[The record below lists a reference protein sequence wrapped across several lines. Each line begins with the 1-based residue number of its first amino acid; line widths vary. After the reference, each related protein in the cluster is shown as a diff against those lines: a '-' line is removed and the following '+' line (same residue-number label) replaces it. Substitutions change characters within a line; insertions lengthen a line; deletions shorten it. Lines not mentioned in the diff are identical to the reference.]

1 MNFLG
6 AWHRAW
12 EREWALLGHL
22 FSCWAKR
29 RDPCVGL
36 LGCKH
41 TPGADPTG
49 AAELTLR
56 KSIRLPELH
65 I

>member
-1 MNFLG
+1 M
-6 AWHRAW
+6 
-12 EREWALLGHL
+12 
-22 FSCWAKR
+22 
-29 RDPCVGL
+29 GL

-56 KSIRLPELH
+56 KSILLPELH